1 MFHNID
7 FQNVAVKFQEI
18 VTLDIQIGFR
28 VLKINV
34 LENRR
39 SNEELTIQRH
49 KQHLTQNTKR
59 SETTEKRNIKRR
71 ALRIPS
77 ESICSRRIDNFCF
90 I

>member
-18 VTLDIQIGFR
+18 ITLDIQIGFL

-49 KQHLTQNTKR
+49 KKHLTQDTKR
-59 SETTEKRNIKRR
+59 SETTEQSRGTSNI
-71 ALRIPS
+71 
-77 ESICSRRIDNFCF
+77 
-90 I
+90 